1 MEKTDLES
9 RKNKEKNRLKR
20 LLKSA
25 GTEEWKIRMLLP
37 VMDNTAWMCVKLED
51 TRQKIKESDV
61 TVRYNNGGGQSGT
74 RQNPMF
80 MGYEY
85 LWKAYMAGMTQIM
98 SAAAVQKDAKSTSLS
113 PQSVIRLVSSKKRQ
127 A

>member
-1 MEKTDLES
+1 MAKTDLES

-20 LLKSA
+20 LLKAA

-37 VMDNTAWMCVKLED
+37 VMENTAWMCVMLENSISVVSTAD
-51 TRQKIKESDV
+51 IVIPYD
-61 TVRYNNGGGQSGT
+61 NGGDQKGI
-74 RQNPMF
+74 RQNPCYQA
-80 MGYEY
+80 YES

-98 SAAAVQKDAKSTSLS
+98 STAAVQKDAKSTSLS